1 VYSLLP
7 PLSHFALVA
16 PPLLPPPHSSPLLC
30 FLFSPS
36 TLHQQRAPK
45 TPAHSE
51 EYTNA
56 VISNNRIRKS
66 HLYFSDL
73 QLRADQMRL
82 YSRICKCKIA
92 AFD

>member
-1 VYSLLP
+1 VI
-7 PLSHFALVA
+7 FFVV
-16 PPLLPPPHSSPLLC
+16 
-30 FLFSPS
+30 

-56 VISNNRIRKS
+56 TISNNRIRKS
-66 HLYFSDL
+66 HLQPHLYLSDL

-92 AFD
+92 VFD